1 MLGKIESKRRRGWQK
16 MRWLDSITN
25 SMDMNLSKLWG
36 IVENRGAW
44 RAADHGVAKS
54 QTQVSNWTTVSWL
67 LFLCFCIPSLPLRS
81 FITETCTRAGMQ
93 VAQLRS
99 PNALGQKWF
108 LFCQKKLWLILFLQG
123 PLPYL
128 FIKSQLED
136 LLAERS
142 KHSGDSWRKRSVWM
156 GSLMGSLSLPYLSF
170 LYPIPAYIV
179 AINDPRNF
187 NQRQQQSR
195 DDTSLREIK
204 NRKQSSLRLS
214 ELPRREMYS
223 ILL

>member
-1 MLGKIESKRRRGWQK
+1 
-16 MRWLDSITN
+16 
-25 SMDMNLSKLWG
+25 
-36 IVENRGAW
+36 
-44 RAADHGVAKS
+44 
-54 QTQVSNWTTVSWL
+54 
-67 LFLCFCIPSLPLRS
+67 
-81 FITETCTRAGMQ
+81 
-93 VAQLRS
+93 
-99 PNALGQKWF
+99 
-108 LFCQKKLWLILFLQG
+108 
-123 PLPYL
+123 
-128 FIKSQLED
+128 
-136 LLAERS
+136 
-142 KHSGDSWRKRSVWM
+142 M

-204 NRKQSSLRLS
+204 NRKQSFLRLS